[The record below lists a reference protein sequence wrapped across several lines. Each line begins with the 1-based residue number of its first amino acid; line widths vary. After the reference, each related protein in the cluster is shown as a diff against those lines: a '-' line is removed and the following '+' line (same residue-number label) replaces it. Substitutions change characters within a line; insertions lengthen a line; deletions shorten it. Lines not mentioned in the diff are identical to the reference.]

1 MRQQV
6 QVSNL
11 SPEINTR
18 IQTIYIPVTSNGTY
32 PVVLKA
38 GLRLRFV
45 GATYTTLAGQCVLG
59 FKIGATAGGATN
71 VPSMTGLNC
80 NSAANNTQISTG
92 DNDTNILDFTESMW
106 IDVTSASSLNT
117 IVLNL
122 YFRQIASTGGGT
134 GGTDPQGCE
143 FVFPNVQG
151 TGNPANPGSGG
162 GGGTTVFTQAVNI
175 TITEW

>member
-1 MRQQV
+1 
-6 QVSNL
+6 
-11 SPEINTR
+11 
-18 IQTIYIPVTSNGTY
+18 
-32 PVVLKA
+32 
-38 GLRLRFV
+38 
-45 GATYTTLAGQCVLG
+45 
-59 FKIGATAGGATN
+59 
-71 VPSMTGLNC
+71 MTGLNC

-175 TITEW
+175 TTTEW

>member
-71 VPSMTGLNC
+71 VPNMTGLNC
-80 NSAANNTQISTG
+80 NSAAINTQISSG
-92 DNDTNILDFTESMW
+92 DNDTNILDFSESMW

-134 GGTDPQGCE
+134 EGTDPQGCE
-143 FVFPNVQG
+143 FVFANTQG
-151 TGNPANPGSGG
+151 TGNPSNPGG
-162 GGGTTVFTQAVNI
+162 GGGGSTGVLVSARVVTT
-175 TITEW
+175 TEW